1 MANLVAHNLRTQN
14 RNSSHQN
21 IKDKAKS
28 LVQSYMSV
36 NPLDQTTKLSDY
48 YQDINILLE
57 NAFDTPLSFQLARQ
71 GFLEAIRIYN
81 KKHNTHLDEPVVPIL
96 AERDSLNIGY
106 EWFVQGSQVS
116 LAVQDMIGIWQR
128 KRRFSTSDL
137 IESAV
142 FCSIVYGGINDI
154 AVLKSFYN
162 WMLYSRDIYRLDLP
176 NGDGA
181 EATQSL
187 ALIVLTVKDDSYSC
201 YEAGSN
207 ELTNSSDSDL
217 SRYVEYIPD
226 DMTLCFLYALKDKNI
241 KNEGIKSFDTLI
253 SDISRR
259 LNLKNKDRV
268 KPQYSQLI
276 KYANYHWRQLEGS
289 NLDNALST
297 IKQGKVKTTGLP
309 KDKLINYNRESIN
322 KSPKPLQWRELFEV
336 FTAQG
341 STASNNKRGYPA
353 FSKNLIREIQEALK
367 GTRAGSTNCIE
378 QLLDDFPQPNA
389 QRILGWVRHLLND
402 KSINQESIAK
412 YVGCIG
418 RDWLMLTM
426 DEDIDAWDSEEYE
439 TIYEQIIQSKVK
451 DGRNNPVIKKES
463 DLIGELAGQT
473 EFSYLNKLKDTQKFT
488 YGRLRTFH
496 DYQREYYDAPYVYF
510 PWGSNRQVVKANI
523 ISPRIYRAMKAY
535 INNSNLEKEQKRLCL
550 VVLSLA
556 YRSGMRINE
565 LIGIKVSD
573 IADIYVNDDNLIVEK
588 PKIWLRPN
596 RYRRLKSS
604 SASRV
609 IPLACLF
616 KQDEKKLFIEHYHHQ
631 KRLKRTYLFS
641 QGSGKQPLPSTFFS
655 NMMKIIWDRLIG
667 EHGFTFHSFR
677 HTAISHLA
685 LVLRKSPL
693 VTVMTDYELGQCNAI
708 SKSIIGYHQEQGA
721 WFGLASFAGHL
732 TCDTTFEHYTHTAH
746 LLAGVQLSES
756 KLRLPLTVLQ
766 AVTGLNYNSMYRKS
780 TTAYEPATKQVQL
793 WKLRSYLVRSVS
805 VNNQPLFDCEG
816 LNDKALPTAISEN
829 QTHSNL
835 DEKSNSIFIHSKYYD
850 VIAFLEQL
858 EKVSLDNRIKALP
871 EVAIRYGI
879 NLSEARELYFNA
891 THIFINDE
899 TLLLGAPKGS
909 KNQELLVRAL
919 DRAYRLSIKNP
930 EALRMFVE
938 IFSNKQSFNSSSLHF
953 GIKQSQNELLKQFL
967 NVGCQIINASHWQI
981 RASSEK
987 AVTDLKQS
995 LGLDNQ
1001 IRIGSRL
1008 NYHGYEVRVVQ
1019 KKTKRSDKNLAV
1031 KDIYYA
1037 SSGTLK
1043 YLGYLLMILINSK
1056 PNINHIT

>member
-1 MANLVAHNLRTQN
+1 MANLVAHKLRTQN
-14 RNSSHQN
+14 RNSSHQD
-21 IKDKAKS
+21 IKDEARS
-28 LVQSYMSV
+28 LVQSYMSE
-36 NPLDQTTKLSDY
+36 NPLKQTIELSDY
-48 YQDINILLE
+48 YQDINIILE

-71 GFLEAIRIYN
+71 GFLEAIRLYN
-81 KKHNTHLDEPVVPIL
+81 KAHNTHLDEPVVPVL
-96 AERDSLNIGY
+96 AERDTLNIGY

-116 LAVQDMIGIWQR
+116 LAAQDIIGIWQR
-128 KRRFSTSDL
+128 KRRFSTNDL

-154 AVLKSFYN
+154 AVLKSLYH
-162 WMLYSRDIYRLDLP
+162 WMLGSRDVYRLDFP
-176 NGDGA
+176 KSKSA

-187 ALIVLTVKDDSYSC
+187 AVIILTIKDDSYGC
-201 YEAGSN
+201 DETGSD
-207 ELTNSSDSDL
+207 ELIGTFESELN
-217 SRYVEYIPD
+217 RYVEYIPD
-226 DMTLCFLYALKDKNI
+226 DMTLCFLYALKDKNV
-241 KNEGIKSFDTLI
+241 KRESIKSFDTLI
-253 SDISRR
+253 NDISKK
-259 LNLKNKDRV
+259 LNLKNKDRT
-268 KPQYSQLI
+268 KPEYSQLI
-276 KYANYHWRQLEGS
+276 KYANYHWRQLEGA

-322 KSPKPLQWRELFEV
+322 KSPKPLQWHELFEV
-336 FTAQG
+336 VISQS
-341 STASNNKRGYPA
+341 STNSENRSSYPA

-367 GTRAGSTNCIE
+367 DTRASSIRCIK
-378 QLLDDFPQPNA
+378 QLLNEFPQPNA

-426 DEDIDAWDSEEYE
+426 DEDIDAWGSEEYE
-439 TIYEQIIQSKVK
+439 TVYEQIIQSKVK
-451 DGRNNPVIKKES
+451 DGRKKPVIEKDS
-463 DLIGELAGQT
+463 DLIGELSGQT

-496 DYQREYYDAPYVYF
+496 DYQRDNYYAPYVYF

-523 ISPRIYRAMKAY
+523 ISPRIYHAMKAY
-535 INNSNLEKEQKRLCL
+535 INNSNLENEQKRLCL

-556 YRSGMRINE
+556 YRSGLRINE

-573 IADIYVNDDNLIVEK
+573 IADIYVSNDGLTVEE

-609 IPLACLF
+609 IPLGCLLH
-616 KQDEKKLFIEHYHHQ
+616 QDEMRLFIELYHCQ

-641 QGSGKQPLPSTFFS
+641 QGTGRQPLPSTFFS
-655 NMMKIIWDRLIG
+655 NMMKIIWDRLLG
-667 EHGFTFHSFR
+667 EHDFTFHSFR
-677 HTAISHLA
+677 HTAISYLA
-685 LVLRKSPL
+685 LALRKSPL
-693 VTVMTDYELGQCNAI
+693 VPLMTDYELEQCNAI

-732 TCDTTFEHYTHTAH
+732 TCDITFEHYIHIAH
-746 LLAGVQLSES
+746 LLAGIQISES

-766 AVTGLNYNSMYRKS
+766 AVTGLNYNSVYRKD

-805 VNNQPLFDCEG
+805 VNNQSLFNYED
-816 LNDKALPTAISEN
+816 LSDKALLLTISEN

-850 VIAFLEQL
+850 VIAFLEEL
-858 EKVSLDNRIKALP
+858 EKIDLDNRIKVLP
-871 EVAIRYGI
+871 EVAIRHGI
-879 NLSEARELYFNA
+879 SLSEAKELYFNA
-891 THIFINDE
+891 RHIFINDE
-899 TLLLGAPKGS
+899 RLLLSAPKGS

-919 DRAYRLSIKNP
+919 DRAYQLSIKNP

-938 IFSNKQSFNSSSLHF
+938 IFSNKQSYNSSSLHF
-953 GIKQSQNELLKQFL
+953 GIKQNQKELLKQFL
-967 NVGCQIINASHWQI
+967 DVGCQIINASHWQI

-1008 NYHGYEVRVVQ
+1008 NYHGYELRVVQ

-1031 KDIYYA
+1031 SDEYLA
-1037 SSGTLK
+1037 SSGVLK
-1043 YLGYLLMILINSK
+1043 YLGYLLQVLIKN
-1056 PNINHIT
+1056 

>member
-1 MANLVAHNLRTQN
+1 MANLVAHELRAQN
-14 RNSSHQN
+14 RNSSHQD
-21 IKDKAKS
+21 IKDEAKI
-28 LVQSYMSV
+28 LVQSYMRI
-36 NPLDQTTKLSDY
+36 NPLKQTTELSDY
-48 YQDINILLE
+48 YQDINIILE

-71 GFLEAIRIYN
+71 GFLEVIRAYN
-81 KKHNTHLDEPVVPIL
+81 QKHNTHLDEPVVPIL
-96 AERDSLNIGY
+96 AERDTLNIGY

-137 IESAV
+137 IESAI

-154 AVLKSFYN
+154 AILKSLYH
-162 WMLYSRDIYRLDLP
+162 WMLGRRDVYRLDFP
-176 NGDGA
+176 KNKSA
-181 EATQSL
+181 EAIQSL
-187 ALIVLTVKDDSYSC
+187 AVIVLTVKDDSYGC
-201 YEAGSN
+201 HETGSN
-207 ELTNSSDSDL
+207 ELTNSSDSEL

-226 DMTLCFLYALKDKNI
+226 DMTLCFLYALKGKSI
-241 KNEGIKSFDTLI
+241 KHESIKSFDTLI
-253 SDISRR
+253 NDISKK
-259 LNLKNKDRV
+259 LSLKNKDRT
-268 KPQYSQLI
+268 KPEYSQLI

-309 KDKLINYNRESIN
+309 KDKLTNYNRESIN
-322 KSPKPLQWRELFEV
+322 KSPKPLQWHELFEV
-336 FTAQG
+336 VTAQR
-341 STASNNKRGYPA
+341 STDSKKRSSYPA
-353 FSKNLIREIQEALK
+353 FSKNLIREMQEALK
-367 GTRAGSTNCIE
+367 DTRVGSISYIE
-378 QLLDDFPQPNA
+378 QLLNEFYQPNA

-426 DEDIDAWDSEEYE
+426 DEDIDAWGSKEYE

-451 DGRNNPVIKKES
+451 DGRKKPVMKKES
-463 DLIGELAGQT
+463 NLIGELAGQI

-496 DYQREYYDAPYVYF
+496 DYQRDYYDAPYVYF
-510 PWGSNRQVVKANI
+510 PWGSNRQVIKANI

-535 INNSNLEKEQKRLCL
+535 INNSTLEDEQKRLCL

-573 IADIYVNDDNLIVEK
+573 IADIYVNDDNLIVGK

-609 IPLACLF
+609 IPLGCLL
-616 KQDEKKLFIEHYHHQ
+616 KQDEMKLFIEHYHYQ
-631 KRLKRTYLFS
+631 ERLKRTYLFS
-641 QGSGKQPLPSTFFS
+641 QGSGRQPLPSTFFS
-655 NMMKIIWDRLIG
+655 NMMKIIWDRLLG
-667 EHGFTFHSFR
+667 EHDFTFHSFR

-685 LVLRKSPL
+685 LALRKSPL
-693 VTVMTDYELGQCNAI
+693 VSVMTDYELEQCNAI
-708 SKSIIGYHQEQGA
+708 SKSIIGYHQEQGS

-732 TCDTTFEHYTHTAH
+732 TCDITFEHYIHIAH
-746 LLAGVQLSES
+746 LLAGIQISES

-766 AVTGLNYNSMYRKS
+766 AVTGLNYNSVYRKNIS
-780 TTAYEPATKQVQL
+780 AYEPTTKQVQL
-793 WKLRSYLVRSVS
+793 WKLRSYLVKKIS
-805 VNNQPLFDCEG
+805 VNNQPLFKCED
-816 LNDKALPTAISEN
+816 LKDKTLPAATSEN
-829 QTHSNL
+829 QTHL

-858 EKVSLDNRIKALP
+858 EKVSLDNRIKVLP

-879 NLSEARELYFNA
+879 SLSEAKELYLNA
-891 THIFINDE
+891 NHIFTHDKK
-899 TLLLGAPKGS
+899 LLLGAPKGS

-930 EALRMFVE
+930 EALRTFVE

-953 GIKQSQNELLKQFL
+953 GIKPKQAEILKHFL
-967 NVGCQIINASHWQI
+967 DVGCQIINASHWQI

-995 LGLDNQ
+995 LSLDSQ

-1008 NYHGYEVRVVQ
+1008 NYHGYEIRVVQ
-1019 KKTKRSDKNLAV
+1019 KKTKRTDKNLAV
-1031 KDIYYA
+1031 SDEYLA
-1037 SSGTLK
+1037 SSGVLK
-1043 YLGYLLMILINSK
+1043 YLGYLLQVLIKN
-1056 PNINHIT
+1056 

>member
-1 MANLVAHNLRTQN
+1 MANLVAHELRAQN
-14 RNSSHQN
+14 RNSTHQD
-21 IKDKAKS
+21 IKDEAKS
-28 LVQSYMSV
+28 LVQSYMSI
-36 NPLDQTTKLSDY
+36 NPLKQTTELSDY
-48 YQDINILLE
+48 YQDINIILE

-71 GFLEAIRIYN
+71 GFLEVIRAYN
-81 KKHNTHLDEPVVPIL
+81 QRHNTHLDEPVVPVL
-96 AERDSLNIGY
+96 AERDTLNIGY

-137 IESAV
+137 IESAI

-154 AVLKSFYN
+154 AVLKSLYH
-162 WMLYSRDIYRLDLP
+162 WMLGRRDVYRLDFTKSKS
-176 NGDGA
+176 A
-181 EATQSL
+181 EAIQSL
-187 ALIVLTVKDDSYSC
+187 AVIVLTVKDDSYGC
-201 YEAGSN
+201 HETGSN
-207 ELTNSSDSDL
+207 KLTNSSDSEL

-226 DMTLCFLYALKDKNI
+226 DMTMCFLYALKGKSI
-241 KNEGIKSFDTLI
+241 KHESIKSFDTLI
-253 SDISRR
+253 NDISKK
-259 LNLKNKDRV
+259 LNLNNKDRT
-268 KPQYSQLI
+268 KPGYSQLI

-322 KSPKPLQWRELFEV
+322 KSPKPLEWHELFEV
-336 FTAQG
+336 VTAQR
-341 STASNNKRGYPA
+341 STDSKKRSSYPA
-353 FSKNLIREIQEALK
+353 FSKNLIREVQEALK
-367 GTRAGSTNCIE
+367 DTRVGSISYIE
-378 QLLDDFPQPNA
+378 QLLNEFYQPNA

-412 YVGCIG
+412 YIGCIG

-426 DEDIDAWDSEEYE
+426 EEDIKEWGSEEYE
-439 TIYEQIIQSKVK
+439 AIYEQIIHSKVK
-451 DGRNNPVIKKES
+451 DGRRDAVIKKDA
-463 DLIGELAGQT
+463 DLSGGVVGDAEI
-473 EFSYLNKLKDTQKFT
+473 SYLNKLKDTQKFT
-488 YGRLRTFH
+488 YGRLRSFH
-496 DYQREYYDAPYVYF
+496 DYQRDYYDAPYVYF
-510 PWGSNRQVVKANI
+510 PWGNNRQVVKANI
-523 ISPRIYRAMKAY
+523 ISPRIYYAMKAY
-535 INNSNLEKEQKRLCL
+535 INKSNLEDEQKRLCL

-573 IADIYVNDDNLIVEK
+573 IADIYVSNDGVGAED
-588 PKIWLRPN
+588 PRIWLRPN

-609 IPLACLF
+609 IPLGCLL
-616 KQDEKKLFIEHYHHQ
+616 KQDEMKLFIEHYHYQ
-631 KRLKRTYLFS
+631 ERLKRTYLFS
-641 QGSGKQPLPSTFFS
+641 QGSGRQPLPSTFFS
-655 NMMKIIWDRLIG
+655 NMMKVIWDRLLG
-667 EHGFTFHSFR
+667 EHDFTFHSFR

-685 LVLRKSPL
+685 LALRKSPL
-693 VTVMTDYELGQCNAI
+693 VSVMTDYELEQCNAI

-721 WFGLASFAGHL
+721 WFGLASFVGHL
-732 TCDTTFEHYTHTAH
+732 TCDTTFEHYIHTAH

-766 AVTGLNYNSMYRKS
+766 AVTGLNYTSVYRRGATS
-780 TTAYEPATKQVQL
+780 YDPATKQVQL
-793 WKLRSYLVRSVS
+793 WKLRSYLVKKISVS
-805 VNNQPLFDCEG
+805 NQSLFNCED
-816 LNDKALPTAISEN
+816 LNDKALPATTSEN
-829 QTHSNL
+829 QTHSHL

-850 VIAFLEQL
+850 VIAFLEEL
-858 EKVSLDNRIKALP
+858 EKVSLDNRNKALP

-879 NLSEARELYFNA
+879 SLSEARELYFNA
-891 THIFINDE
+891 RHIFINE
-899 TLLLGAPKGS
+899 ERLLLGAPKGS

-930 EALRMFVE
+930 EALRIFVE

-953 GIKQSQNELLKQFL
+953 GIKQSQKELLKQFL
-967 NVGCQIINASHWQI
+967 DVGCQLINASHWQI

-995 LGLDNQ
+995 LSLDSQ

-1008 NYHGYEVRVVQ
+1008 NYHGYEIRVVQ

-1031 KDIYYA
+1031 SDEYLA
-1037 SSGTLK
+1037 SSGVLK
-1043 YLGYLLMILINSK
+1043 YLGYLLQVLIKN
-1056 PNINHIT
+1056 

>member
-1 MANLVAHNLRTQN
+1 MANLVAHKLRTQN
-14 RNSSHQN
+14 RNSSHQD
-21 IKDKAKS
+21 IKDEARS
-28 LVQSYMSV
+28 LVQSYMSE
-36 NPLDQTTKLSDY
+36 NPLKQTIELSDY
-48 YQDINILLE
+48 YQDINIILE

-71 GFLEAIRIYN
+71 GFLEAIRLYN
-81 KKHNTHLDEPVVPIL
+81 KAHNTHLDEPVVPVL
-96 AERDSLNIGY
+96 AERDTLNIGY

-116 LAVQDMIGIWQR
+116 LAAQDIIGIWQR
-128 KRRFSTSDL
+128 KRRFSTNDL

-154 AVLKSFYN
+154 AVLKSLYH
-162 WMLYSRDIYRLDLP
+162 WMLGSRDVYRLDFP
-176 NGDGA
+176 KSKSA

-187 ALIVLTVKDDSYSC
+187 AVIILTIKDDSYGC
-201 YEAGSN
+201 DETGSD
-207 ELTNSSDSDL
+207 ELIGTFESELN
-217 SRYVEYIPD
+217 RYVEYIPD
-226 DMTLCFLYALKDKNI
+226 DMTLCFLYALKDKNV
-241 KNEGIKSFDTLI
+241 KRESIKSFDTLI
-253 SDISRR
+253 NDISKK
-259 LNLKNKDRV
+259 LNLKNKDRT
-268 KPQYSQLI
+268 KPEYSQLI
-276 KYANYHWRQLEGS
+276 KYANYHWRQLEGA

-322 KSPKPLQWRELFEV
+322 KSPKPLQWHELFEV
-336 FTAQG
+336 VISQS
-341 STASNNKRGYPA
+341 STNSENRSSYPA

-367 GTRAGSTNCIE
+367 DTRASSIRCIK
-378 QLLDDFPQPNA
+378 QLLNEFPQPNA

-426 DEDIDAWDSEEYE
+426 DEDIDAWGSEEYE
-439 TIYEQIIQSKVK
+439 TVYEQIIQSKVK
-451 DGRNNPVIKKES
+451 DGRKKPVIEKDS
-463 DLIGELAGQT
+463 DLIGELSGQT

-496 DYQREYYDAPYVYF
+496 DYQRDNYYAPYVYF

-523 ISPRIYRAMKAY
+523 ISPRIYHAMKAY
-535 INNSNLEKEQKRLCL
+535 INNSNLENEQKRLCL

-556 YRSGMRINE
+556 YRSGLRINE

-573 IADIYVNDDNLIVEK
+573 IADIYVSNDGLIVEE

-609 IPLACLF
+609 IPLGCLLH
-616 KQDEKKLFIEHYHHQ
+616 QDEMRLFIELYHCQ

-641 QGSGKQPLPSTFFS
+641 QGTGRQPLPSTFFS
-655 NMMKIIWDRLIG
+655 NMMKIIWDRLLG
-667 EHGFTFHSFR
+667 EHDFTFHSFR
-677 HTAISHLA
+677 HTAISYLA
-685 LVLRKSPL
+685 LALRKSPL
-693 VTVMTDYELGQCNAI
+693 VPLMTDYELEQCNAI

-732 TCDTTFEHYTHTAH
+732 TCDITFEHYIHIAH
-746 LLAGVQLSES
+746 LLAGIQISES

-766 AVTGLNYNSMYRKS
+766 AVTGLNYNSVYRKD

-805 VNNQPLFDCEG
+805 VNNQSLFNYED
-816 LNDKALPTAISEN
+816 LSDKALLLTISEN

-850 VIAFLEQL
+850 VIAFLEEL
-858 EKVSLDNRIKALP
+858 EKIDLDNRIKVLP
-871 EVAIRYGI
+871 EVAIRHGI
-879 NLSEARELYFNA
+879 SLSEAKELYFNA
-891 THIFINDE
+891 RHIFINDE
-899 TLLLGAPKGS
+899 RLLLSAPKGS

-919 DRAYRLSIKNP
+919 DRAYQLSIKNP

-938 IFSNKQSFNSSSLHF
+938 IFSNKQSYNSSSLHF
-953 GIKQSQNELLKQFL
+953 GIKQNQKELLKQFL
-967 NVGCQIINASHWQI
+967 DVGCQIINASHWQI

-1008 NYHGYEVRVVQ
+1008 NYHGYELRVVQ

-1031 KDIYYA
+1031 SDEYLA
-1037 SSGTLK
+1037 SSGVLK
-1043 YLGYLLMILINSK
+1043 YLGYLLQVLIKN
-1056 PNINHIT
+1056 

>member
-1 MANLVAHNLRTQN
+1 MSNSVAHQLRTQN

-21 IKDKAKS
+21 IRDKAKS

-36 NPLDQTTKLSDY
+36 NPLKQTTELSDY

-71 GFLEAIRIYN
+71 GFLEAIRTYN
-81 KKHNTHLDEPVVPIL
+81 RKHNTHLDEPVVPVL
-96 AERDSLNIGY
+96 AERDTLNIGY
-106 EWFVQGSQVS
+106 EWFIQGSQVS
-116 LAVQDMIGIWQR
+116 LAAQDIIGIWQR
-128 KRRFSTSDL
+128 KRRFSTNDL

-176 NGDGA
+176 NGDGT

-207 ELTNSSDSDL
+207 ELTSSSDSEL

-226 DMTLCFLYALKDKNI
+226 DITLCFLYALKDKNI

-259 LNLKNKDRV
+259 LNLKNKDRA

-322 KSPKPLQWRELFEV
+322 KSPKSLQWRELFEV

-341 STASNNKRGYPA
+341 STASNNKRGYPP

-367 GTRAGSTNCIE
+367 GTRVGSTNCIE
-378 QLLDDFPQPNA
+378 KLLDDFPQPNA

-426 DEDIDAWDSEEYE
+426 DEDIDAWGSEEYE
-439 TIYEQIIQSKVK
+439 AIYEQIIQSKVK
-451 DGRNNPVIKKES
+451 DGRKNPVIKKES

-510 PWGSNRQVVKANI
+510 PWGNNRQVVKANI

-535 INNSNLEKEQKRLCL
+535 MNNSNLEKEQKRLCL

-573 IADIYVNDDNLIVEK
+573 IANIYVSNDDLIVEE

-609 IPLACLF
+609 IPLECLL
-616 KQDEKKLFIEHYHHQ
+616 KQDEKKLFIEFYHHQ

-655 NMMKIIWDRLIG
+655 NMMKIIWDRLLG
-667 EHGFTFHSFR
+667 EHDFTFHSFR

-693 VTVMTDYELGQCNAI
+693 VSVITDYELEQCNAI

-732 TCDTTFEHYTHTAH
+732 TCDITFKHYIHIAH

-766 AVTGLNYNSMYRKS
+766 AVTGLNYNSVYRENTS
-780 TTAYEPATKQVQL
+780 AYEPATKQVQL
-793 WKLRSYLVRSVS
+793 WKLRSYLVSKVS
-805 VNNQPLFDCEG
+805 VNKQSLFESHEIK
-816 LNDKALPTAISEN
+816 NIHLPAVTSEKQISANAKKE
-829 QTHSNL
+829 
-835 DEKSNSIFIHSKYYD
+835 SIFIHSKYFD

-858 EKVSLDNRIKALP
+858 EKIGLDNRIKMLP
-871 EVAIRYGI
+871 EVAINYGI
-879 NLSEARELYFNA
+879 SLSEARQLYFNA
-891 THIFINDE
+891 SHIFTNDE
-899 TLLLGAPKGS
+899 RLLIGSPRSS
-909 KNQELLVRAL
+909 KNQELLIRAL
-919 DRAYRLSIKNP
+919 EMAYQLSIKNP
-930 EALRMFVE
+930 EALKTFVE
-938 IFSNKQSFNSSSLHF
+938 IFSNKQTLNSSSLNF
-953 GIKQSQNELLKQFL
+953 GIKQNQKELLKQF
-967 NVGCQIINASHWQI
+967 VSIGCQLISASHWQI

-987 AVTDLKQS
+987 AVTDIKQS

-1001 IRIGSRL
+1001 IRTGSRL

-1019 KKTKRSDKNLAV
+1019 KKTKRSDKNLAIN
-1031 KDIYYA
+1031 DIYYA

-1043 YLGYLLMILINSK
+1043 YLGYLLMIIVN
-1056 PNINHIT
+1056 

>member
-1 MANLVAHNLRTQN
+1 MTNLVAHKLRAQN
-14 RNSSHQN
+14 RNSTHQD
-21 IKDKAKS
+21 IKDEAKS

-96 AERDSLNIGY
+96 AERDTLNIGY

-162 WMLYSRDIYRLDLP
+162 WMLGSRDVYRLDLP

-187 ALIVLTVKDDSYSC
+187 ALIVLTVKDDSYGC
-201 YEAGSN
+201 HETDSN
-207 ELTNSSDSDL
+207 ELISTFDSEL
-217 SRYVEYIPD
+217 NRYVEYIPD
-226 DMTLCFLYALKDKNI
+226 DMTLCFLYALRDKNV
-241 KNEGIKSFDTLI
+241 KRESIKSFDTLI
-253 SDISRR
+253 NDISKK
-259 LNLKNKDRV
+259 LNLKNKDKA
-268 KPQYSQLI
+268 KPQYFQLI
-276 KYANYHWRQLEGS
+276 KYANYNWRQLEGS

-297 IKQGKVKTTGLP
+297 IKQGTVKTTGLP

-322 KSPKPLQWRELFEV
+322 QSPKSLQWHELFEAV
-336 FTAQG
+336 TSQI
-341 STASNNKRGYPA
+341 TTNNKKRSSYPA
-353 FSKNLIREIQEALK
+353 FSKNLIREMQEALK

-426 DEDIDAWDSEEYE
+426 DEDIDAWGSKEYE

-451 DGRNNPVIKKES
+451 NGRKNPVIKK
-463 DLIGELAGQT
+463 DANFIDELAGQDKL
-473 EFSYLNKLKDTQKFT
+473 SYLNKLKDTQKFT

-496 DYQREYYDAPYVYF
+496 DYQRDYYDAPYVYF
-510 PWGSNRQVVKANI
+510 PWGSNRQVIKANI

-535 INNSNLEKEQKRLCL
+535 INNSTLEDEQKRLCL

-573 IADIYVNDDNLIVEK
+573 IADIYVSNDDLIVED

-596 RYRRLKSS
+596 HYRRLKSS

-609 IPLACLF
+609 IPLGCLL
-616 KQDEKKLFIEHYHHQ
+616 KQDEMRLFIELYHCQ

-641 QGSGKQPLPSTFFS
+641 QGSGRQPLPSTFFS
-655 NMMKIIWDRLIG
+655 NMMKIIWDRLLG
-667 EHGFTFHSFR
+667 EHDFTFHSFR

-685 LVLRKSPL
+685 LALRKSPL
-693 VTVMTDYELGQCNAI
+693 VSVMTDYELEQCNAI
-708 SKSIIGYHQEQGA
+708 SKSIIGYHQEQGS

-732 TCDTTFEHYTHTAH
+732 TCDITFEHYIHIAH
-746 LLAGVQLSES
+746 LLAGIQISES

-766 AVTGLNYNSMYRKS
+766 AVTGLNYNSVYRKNIS
-780 TTAYEPATKQVQL
+780 AYEPTTKQVQL
-793 WKLRSYLVRSVS
+793 WKLRSYLVKKIS
-805 VNNQPLFDCEG
+805 VNNQPLFKCED
-816 LNDKALPTAISEN
+816 LKDKTLPAATSEN
-829 QTHSNL
+829 QTHL

-858 EKVSLDNRIKALP
+858 EKVSLDNRIKVLP

-879 NLSEARELYFNA
+879 SLSEAKELYLNA
-891 THIFINDE
+891 NHIFTDDKK
-899 TLLLGAPKGS
+899 LLLGAPKGS

-930 EALRMFVE
+930 EALRTFVE

-953 GIKQSQNELLKQFL
+953 GIKPKQAEILKHFL
-967 NVGCQIINASHWQI
+967 DVGCQIINASHWQI

-1008 NYHGYEVRVVQ
+1008 NYHGYELRVVQ
-1019 KKTKRSDKNLAV
+1019 KKTKRTDKNLAV
-1031 KDIYYA
+1031 SDEYLA
-1037 SSGTLK
+1037 SSGVLK
-1043 YLGYLLMILINSK
+1043 YLGYLLQVLIKN
-1056 PNINHIT
+1056 

>member
-1 MANLVAHNLRTQN
+1 MANLVAHKLRTQN
-14 RNSSHQN
+14 RNSSHQD
-21 IKDKAKS
+21 IKDEARS
-28 LVQSYMSV
+28 LVQSYMSE
-36 NPLDQTTKLSDY
+36 NPLKQTIELSDY
-48 YQDINILLE
+48 YQDINIILE

-71 GFLEAIRIYN
+71 GFLEAIRLYN
-81 KKHNTHLDEPVVPIL
+81 KAHNTHLDEPVVPVL
-96 AERDSLNIGY
+96 AERDTLNIGY

-116 LAVQDMIGIWQR
+116 LAAQDIIGIWQR
-128 KRRFSTSDL
+128 KRRFSTNDL

-154 AVLKSFYN
+154 AVLRSFYN
-162 WMLYSRDIYRLDLP
+162 WMLGRRDVYRLDFP
-176 NGDGA
+176 KSKSA

-187 ALIVLTVKDDSYSC
+187 AVIILTIKDDSYGC
-201 YEAGSN
+201 DETGSD
-207 ELTNSSDSDL
+207 ELIGTFESELN
-217 SRYVEYIPD
+217 RYVEYIPD
-226 DMTLCFLYALKDKNI
+226 DMTLCFLYALKDKNV
-241 KNEGIKSFDTLI
+241 KHESIKSFDTLI
-253 SDISRR
+253 NDISKK
-259 LNLKNKDRV
+259 LNLKNKDRT
-268 KPQYSQLI
+268 KPEYSQLI
-276 KYANYHWRQLEGS
+276 KYANYHWRQLEGA

-322 KSPKPLQWRELFEV
+322 KSPKPLQWHELFEV
-336 FTAQG
+336 VISQS
-341 STASNNKRGYPA
+341 STNSENRSSYPA

-367 GTRAGSTNCIE
+367 DTRASSIRCIK
-378 QLLDDFPQPNA
+378 QLLNEFPQPNA

-426 DEDIDAWDSEEYE
+426 DEDIDAWGSEEYE
-439 TIYEQIIQSKVK
+439 TVYEQIIQSKVK
-451 DGRNNPVIKKES
+451 DGRKKPVIEKDS
-463 DLIGELAGQT
+463 DLIGELSGQT

-496 DYQREYYDAPYVYF
+496 DYQRDNYYAPYVYF

-523 ISPRIYRAMKAY
+523 ISPRIYHAMKAY
-535 INNSNLEKEQKRLCL
+535 INNSNLENEQKRLCL

-556 YRSGMRINE
+556 YRSGLRINE

-573 IADIYVNDDNLIVEK
+573 IADIYVSNDGLIVEE

-609 IPLACLF
+609 IPLGCLLH
-616 KQDEKKLFIEHYHHQ
+616 QDEMRLFIELYHCQ

-641 QGSGKQPLPSTFFS
+641 QGTGRQPLPSTFFS
-655 NMMKIIWDRLIG
+655 NMMKIIWDRLLG
-667 EHGFTFHSFR
+667 EHDFTFHSFR
-677 HTAISHLA
+677 HTAISYLA
-685 LVLRKSPL
+685 LALRKSPL
-693 VTVMTDYELGQCNAI
+693 VPLMTDYELEQCNAI

-732 TCDTTFEHYTHTAH
+732 TCDITFEHYIHIAH
-746 LLAGVQLSES
+746 LLAGIQISES

-766 AVTGLNYNSMYRKS
+766 AVTGLNYNSVYRKD

-805 VNNQPLFDCEG
+805 VNNQSLFNYED
-816 LNDKALPTAISEN
+816 LSDKALLLTISEN

-850 VIAFLEQL
+850 VIAFLEEL
-858 EKVSLDNRIKALP
+858 EKIDLDNRIKVLP
-871 EVAIRYGI
+871 EVAIRHGI
-879 NLSEARELYFNA
+879 SLSEAKELYFNA
-891 THIFINDE
+891 RHIFINDE
-899 TLLLGAPKGS
+899 RLLLSAPKGS

-919 DRAYRLSIKNP
+919 DRAYQLSIKNP

-938 IFSNKQSFNSSSLHF
+938 IFSNKQSYNSSSLHF
-953 GIKQSQNELLKQFL
+953 GIKQNQKELLKQFL
-967 NVGCQIINASHWQI
+967 DVGCQIINASHWQI

-1008 NYHGYEVRVVQ
+1008 NYHGYELRVVQ

-1031 KDIYYA
+1031 SDEYLA
-1037 SSGTLK
+1037 SSGVLK
-1043 YLGYLLMILINSK
+1043 YLGYLLQVLIKN
-1056 PNINHIT
+1056 

>member
-1 MANLVAHNLRTQN
+1 MANLVAHKLRAQN
-14 RNSSHQN
+14 RNSSHQD
-21 IKDKAKS
+21 IKDEAKS

-36 NPLDQTTKLSDY
+36 NPLNQTTKLSDY
-48 YQDINILLE
+48 YQDINTILE

-71 GFLEAIRIYN
+71 GFLEAIRTYN
-81 KKHNTHLDEPVVPIL
+81 RKHNTHLDEPVVPIL

-137 IESAV
+137 IESAI

-154 AVLKSFYN
+154 AVLKSLYH
-162 WMLYSRDIYRLDLP
+162 WMLGRRDVYRLDFP
-176 NGDGA
+176 KSKSA

-187 ALIVLTVKDDSYSC
+187 AVIVLTVKDDSYGC
-201 YEAGSN
+201 HETDSN
-207 ELTNSSDSDL
+207 ELISTFDNEL

-226 DMTLCFLYALKDKNI
+226 DMTLCFLYALKDKSV
-241 KNEGIKSFDTLI
+241 KHESIKSFDTLVN
-253 SDISRR
+253 DISKK
-259 LNLKNKDRV
+259 LNLKNKDRK
-268 KPQYSQLI
+268 KPEYSQLI

-289 NLDNALST
+289 NLDNAIST
-297 IKQGKVKTTGLP
+297 IKKGKVKTTGLP

-322 KSPKPLQWRELFEV
+322 KSPKPLQWHELFEV
-336 FTAQG
+336 VTAQR
-341 STASNNKRGYPA
+341 STDSNKRNSYPA

-367 GTRAGSTNCIE
+367 DTRAGSTSCIE
-378 QLLDDFPQPNA
+378 QLLNEFSQPNA

-426 DEDIDAWDSEEYE
+426 DEDIDAWGSEEYE

-451 DGRNNPVIKKES
+451 DGRKNPVMKKES
-463 DLIGELAGQT
+463 NLIGELAGQT

-496 DYQREYYDAPYVYF
+496 DYQRDYYDAPYVYF
-510 PWGSNRQVVKANI
+510 PWGSNRQVIKANI

-609 IPLACLF
+609 IPLGGLF
-616 KQDEKKLFIEHYHHQ
+616 KQDEKKLFIEFYHHQ

-641 QGSGKQPLPSTFFS
+641 QGSGRQPLPSTFFS
-655 NMMKIIWDRLIG
+655 NMMKIIWDRLLG
-667 EHGFTFHSFR
+667 EHDFTFHSFR

-685 LVLRKSPL
+685 LALRKSPL
-693 VTVMTDYELGQCNAI
+693 VSVMTDYELEQCNAI
-708 SKSIIGYHQEQGA
+708 SKSIIGYHQEQGS

-732 TCDTTFEHYTHTAH
+732 TCDITFEHYIHIAH
-746 LLAGVQLSES
+746 LLAGIQISES

-766 AVTGLNYNSMYRKS
+766 AVTGLNYNSVYRINTS
-780 TTAYEPATKQVQL
+780 AYEPATKQVQL
-793 WKLRSYLVRSVS
+793 WKLRSYLGRSVS
-805 VNNQPLFDCEG
+805 VNNQPLFKCED
-816 LNDKALPTAISEN
+816 LKDKTLPAATSEN
-829 QTHSNL
+829 QTYL

-858 EKVSLDNRIKALP
+858 EKVSLDNRIKVLP

-879 NLSEARELYFNA
+879 SLSEAKELYLNA
-891 THIFINDE
+891 NHIFNNDKK
-899 TLLLGAPKGS
+899 LLLGAPKGS

-919 DRAYRLSIKNP
+919 DRAYRLSVKNP
-930 EALRMFVE
+930 EALRTFVE

-953 GIKQSQNELLKQFL
+953 GIKPKQAEMLKHFL
-967 NVGCQIINASHWQI
+967 DVGCQIINASHWQI

-1001 IRIGSRL
+1001 IQIGSRL

-1031 KDIYYA
+1031 SDTYSS
-1037 SSGTLK
+1037 SSGVLR
-1043 YLGYLLMILINSK
+1043 YLGYLLKILIK
-1056 PNINHIT
+1056 T

>member
-1 MANLVAHNLRTQN
+1 MANLVAHKLRTQN
-14 RNSSHQN
+14 RNSSHQD
-21 IKDKAKS
+21 IKDEAKS
-28 LVQSYMSV
+28 LVQSYMSE

-48 YQDINILLE
+48 YQAINTILE

-71 GFLEAIRIYN
+71 GFLEAIRLYN
-81 KKHNTHLDEPVVPIL
+81 KAHNTHLDEPVVPVL

-106 EWFVQGSQVS
+106 EWFVQGSWVS
-116 LAVQDMIGIWQR
+116 LAAQDMIGIWQR
-128 KRRFSTSDL
+128 KRRFRTSDL
-137 IESAV
+137 IESAI

-154 AVLKSFYN
+154 AVLRSLYH
-162 WMLYSRDIYRLDLP
+162 WMLGSRDVYRLDFP
-176 NGDGA
+176 KSKSA

-187 ALIVLTVKDDSYSC
+187 AVIILTIKDDSYGCHETDSD
-201 YEAGSN
+201 ELIGTFDN
-207 ELTNSSDSDL
+207 ELN
-217 SRYVEYIPD
+217 RYVEYIPD
-226 DMTLCFLYALKDKNI
+226 DMTLCFLYALKDKNV
-241 KNEGIKSFDTLI
+241 KCESIKSFDTLI
-253 SDISRR
+253 NDISKK
-259 LNLKNKDRV
+259 LNLNNKDRA

-289 NLDNALST
+289 NLDNTLST

-322 KSPKPLQWRELFEV
+322 KSPKPLQWHELFEV
-336 FTAQG
+336 AISQS
-341 STASNNKRGYPA
+341 STNSENRSSYPA

-367 GTRAGSTNCIE
+367 DNRAGSTSCIE
-378 QLLDDFPQPNA
+378 QLLNEFYQPNA

-426 DEDIDAWDSEEYE
+426 DEDIDAWGSEEYE

-451 DGRNNPVIKKES
+451 DGRKKPIIKKDS
-463 DLIGELAGQT
+463 DCIGELAGQT

-488 YGRLRTFH
+488 YGRLRSFH
-496 DYQREYYDAPYVYF
+496 DYQRDNYYAPYVYF

-523 ISPRIYRAMKAY
+523 ISPRIYHAMKAY
-535 INNSNLEKEQKRLCL
+535 INNSNLENEQKRLCL

-556 YRSGMRINE
+556 YRSGLRINE

-573 IADIYVNDDNLIVEK
+573 IADIYVSNDGLIVEE

-609 IPLACLF
+609 IPLGCLLH
-616 KQDEKKLFIEHYHHQ
+616 QDEMRLFIELYHCQ

-641 QGSGKQPLPSTFFS
+641 QGSGRQPLPSTFFS
-655 NMMKIIWDRLIG
+655 NMMKIIWDRLLG
-667 EHGFTFHSFR
+667 EHDFTFHSFR
-677 HTAISHLA
+677 HTAISHLVLA
-685 LVLRKSPL
+685 LRKSPL
-693 VTVMTDYELGQCNAI
+693 VSVMTDYELEQCNAI

-732 TCDTTFEHYTHTAH
+732 TCDTTFEHYIHTAH
-746 LLAGVQLSES
+746 LLAGVQISES
-756 KLRLPLTVLQ
+756 KLRVPITVLQ
-766 AVTGLNYNSMYRKS
+766 AVTGLNYNSVYRKD
-780 TTAYEPATKQVQL
+780 TTAYDPATKLVQL
-793 WKLRSYLVRSVS
+793 SKLRSYLVKKVS
-805 VNNQPLFDCEG
+805 VNKQSLFEKDNLKNIDLSEV
-816 LNDKALPTAISEN
+816 TSEN
-829 QTHSNL
+829 QTSTN
-835 DEKSNSIFIHSKYYD
+835 EKNDSIFIHSKYFD
-850 VIAFLEQL
+850 VIALLEEL
-858 EKVSLDNRIKALP
+858 EKVSLDNRIKMLP
-871 EVAIRYGI
+871 EVAIRHGI
-879 NLSEARELYFNA
+879 NLSEARKLYANA
-891 THIFINDE
+891 CHIFTDNKK
-899 TLLLGAPKGS
+899 LLLGAPKGS

-919 DRAYRLSIKNP
+919 DRAYQLSIKNP
-930 EALRMFVE
+930 EALRTFVN

-953 GIKQSQNELLKQFL
+953 GIKPKQAEMLKQFL
-967 NVGCQIINASHWQI
+967 DVGCQLINASHWQI

-1001 IRIGSRL
+1001 IRTGSRL

-1031 KDIYYA
+1031 SDEYLA
-1037 SSGTLK
+1037 SSGIVR
-1043 YLGYLLMILINSK
+1043 YLGYLLKILIK
-1056 PNINHIT
+1056 V